1 MSTMVDGILA
11 EPEVGKPRIMAV
23 DDEEDTRLLVSACL
37 EKAGFEVELASGG
50 KEALSRVGYFRPD
63 LMLLD
68 IAMPEMDGFE
78 VCRRLRA
85 VPATANLPV
94 ILLTAKS
101 SQEYVKKAVALK
113 INGYVVKPF
122 EPKAL
127 LDRIRKTLRLTT
139 PA

>member
-1 MSTMVDGILA
+1 MVDGILA
-11 EPEVGKPRIMAV
+11 GPEVGKPRIMAV

-37 EKAGFEVELASGG
+37 EQAGFEVELASGG
-50 KEALSRVGYFRPD
+50 KEALSRVGEFRPD

-127 LDRIRKTLRLTT
+127 LDRIRKTLRLTVPT
-139 PA
+139 